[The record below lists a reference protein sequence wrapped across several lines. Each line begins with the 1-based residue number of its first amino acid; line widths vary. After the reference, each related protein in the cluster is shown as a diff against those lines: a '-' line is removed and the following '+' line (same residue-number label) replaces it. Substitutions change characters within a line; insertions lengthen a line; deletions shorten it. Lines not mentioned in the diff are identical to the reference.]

1 MMRDYNQERRVMI
14 PSFTFLIPGIIL
26 TFVEL
31 APPYGFWA
39 LMSKGLKV

>member
-1 MMRDYNQERRVMI
+1 MMREYKERRELI

-26 TFVEL
+26 TFVEH
-31 APPYGFWA
+31 APPYGFWT

>member
-1 MMRDYNQERRVMI
+1 MMRDYKERRELI
-14 PSFTFLIPGIIL
+14 PSFTFLIPGYFI
-26 TFVEL
+26 TFVVH